1 MVSNSVKVT
10 KCKTENP
17 ALSSM
22 FVCGPRSNVHDT
34 TSIVYYQ
41 SLTGNWDAHVES
53 FNVKQRGKSMY
64 PTQEERIS

>member
-53 FNVKQRGKSMY
+53 FNVK
-64 PTQEERIS
+64 